1 LWCNKRRRLG
11 ETKTIVAVQKIFTP
25 ILKKPK
31 TVRQTERTVLDFD
44 KLCWLQ
50 KEEAV
55 LDSDKR
61 CRIQKVKEQK
71 SKVGKRQ
78 KVVLKFGNKDRG
90 KWQAILG

>member
-1 LWCNKRRRLG
+1 
-11 ETKTIVAVQKIFTP
+11 
-25 ILKKPK
+25 
-31 TVRQTERTVLDFD
+31 VLDFD

-71 SKVGKRQ
+71 AESGRIKNCACSR
-78 KVVLKFGNKDRG
+78 
-90 KWQAILG
+90 A